1 MSMDRRK
8 FCASLTASVS
18 VALAGCAVI
27 DELRGENY
35 LEIENLLITGP
46 HDFDEGEKFEVSVII
61 RHSGRA
67 TMSDTLVIEVADT
80 VVHEESIESDTRGTG
95 GPASG
100 TRRIPTSDLPS
111 STHDIVVRL
120 VEFESEASETVV
132 IE

>member
-1 MSMDRRK
+1 MSIHRRK

-18 VALAGCAVI
+18 VTLAGCAVI
-27 DELRGENY
+27 DGIRGENY

-46 HDFDEGEKFEVSVII
+46 HDFDEGEKFEVSVVI

-67 TMSDTLVIEVADT
+67 TMSDTLIIEVADT
-80 VVHEESIESDTRGTG
+80 VIHEESIKSDTRGTG
-95 GPASG
+95 APSG

-111 STHDIVVRL
+111 GTHDFVVRL
-120 VEFESEASETVV
+120 VEFDSEASETVD